1 MANNREKKELN
12 SKQASKISWT
22 ISKVYFNFM
31 IVGGVIAKPTGD
43 QAGTWLVSLIVGSL
57 LIYVFFYYVIFDGI
71 HREDEEK
78 SKKIEDK
85 TIQNLSYTDFRE
97 VYFLVT
103 DEGSHIDMMKKILR
117 KEECKFY
124 AKFTDNENIYLVVKD
139 KHDEEVYNAEIEN
152 YDYFNSHFK
161 FHK

>member
-43 QAGTWLVSLIVGSL
+43 QAGNWLVSLIVGSL

-78 SKKIEDK
+78 SKK
-85 TIQNLSYTDFRE
+85 
-97 VYFLVT
+97 
-103 DEGSHIDMMKKILR
+103 
-117 KEECKFY
+117 
-124 AKFTDNENIYLVVKD
+124 
-139 KHDEEVYNAEIEN
+139 
-152 YDYFNSHFK
+152 
-161 FHK
+161 